1 MSINIGLD
9 IGAVSLK
16 LAAIGGVDDGP
27 HFRSLAGKS
36 STFYAA
42 AFPDSSPLAARP
54 LVLSRYRRLQGSPI
68 QSTFD
73 LLKELYDYLSEEN
86 VEGIRVT
93 GSGSQLIAKVLG
105 IYFENEFRAIAKG
118 LRTFYPQVRTVF
130 EMGGEASKYLR
141 LDPTVTGK
149 HLGIV
154 DYQTSGECAA
164 GTGSFIDQ
172 QATRLLYSIEQ
183 VGPAA
188 CGASCAARIAG
199 RCSVFAKTDMIHAQ
213 QKGYTTEQILR
224 GLCDA
229 VARNYKSS
237 LVKGRAVMPPVAFI
251 GGVAMNEGVRNALR
265 EAFKLK
271 EADLLIPDHYAWL
284 GALGAAM
291 LESEEFRKRSFKK
304 IHQLRQH
311 EAARKNFACSEPL
324 SMENVLLLRERKEVS
339 GEKQEQVPGAMFQ
352 VSEKDTPAEA
362 RAFTDTRH
370 LAPDT
375 STPPDSRVESYL
387 GIDIGSVST
396 NLVVIDADGNLLKEI
411 YLRTQGRPIEV
422 VDRGLKEIEAEL
434 GAALDIRGV
443 GTTGSGRE
451 LIGELVGAD
460 MVNDEIT
467 AHKTGS
473 MHVCRQMGMDPV
485 DTIFEI
491 GGQDSKFIRIDKG
504 VVVDF
509 TMNEA
514 CAAGTGSFLE
524 EQAEKLGIS
533 IKEEFAQLAL
543 ESASPARLGERCT
556 VFMERD
562 VTGLMHKGAE
572 VGDLAAGLA
581 YSVALNYLNRVV
593 RGRKIGKVI
602 FFQGGTAYND
612 AVAAAFSQILG
623 KQIIVPPH
631 NGVIGA
637 IGMALIA
644 RDRMKDAG
652 APSRF
657 RGYDLDRVNFT
668 TREFVCQACS
678 NLCDMK
684 EFNIEGQRTYWG
696 DKCSDKFRKRARTD
710 RQPVIEDLIEW
721 REKLLEEVLLPSKG
735 EGRSV
740 GIPRT
745 MFYYDRFPFW
755 CAYFQELGFD
765 VVVSS
770 PTDRKISM
778 AGEELTIAQPC
789 FPVKVAHGHVQDLI
803 EKCADYILLPNAV
816 NAEAPDGK
824 VDSHLCPWNQTLPF
838 VIRAAPQLDAAHA
851 KYLSPT
857 VHFRMGRKQV
867 ERQLVEFARTLGV
880 KSRANA
886 AAVQAAYAAQEAFND
901 ALMEAGAQA
910 LAQLDRTGEPA
921 LVLVGRPYNLFDRS
935 VNCDIPRKLRTLYGV
950 NVLPMDV
957 LPLDTEDITDV
968 NPNMYWNSGR
978 RILAAARLTRRFDNL
993 HLVYISNFKCGPDSY
1008 IKSFLDEAAGKPSLV
1023 LQFDGHANDA
1033 GFITRCEAYLD
1044 SKGFLRCP
1052 SSATAMSAAR

>member
-16 LAAIGGVDDGP
+16 LAAIGGPDDGP
-27 HFRSLAGKS
+27 RFRTLTENSE
-36 STFYAA
+36 TFYAA
-42 AFPDSSPLAARP
+42 SFPDSNPLAGRA

-73 LLKELYDYLSEEN
+73 LLKELYDYLPEEN

-141 LDPTVTGK
+141 LDPNVTSK
-149 HLGIV
+149 HLGIL

-188 CGASCAARIAG
+188 CAASCAARIAG

-213 QKGYTTEQILR
+213 QKGYSTDQILR

-237 LVKGRAVMPPVAFI
+237 LVKGRAVVPPVAFI

-271 EADLLIPDHYAWL
+271 EDDLLIPEHYAWL

-291 LESEEFRKRSFKK
+291 LESEEYRKRSFKR

-311 EAARKNFACSEPL
+311 EAARKNFSCSEPL
-324 SMENVLLLRERKEVS
+324 SMQNVLLLRDRKAGKVPGVEQVS
-339 GEKQEQVPGAMFQ
+339 GTRCQVPGKRKEQVPGAKCQ
-352 VSEKDTPAEA
+352 VSGKNTPVEA
-362 RAFTDTRH
+362 CASPDTRH
-370 LAPDT
+370 PAPDT
-375 STPPDSRVESYL
+375 CSSPDTLIEAYL

-396 NLVVIDADGNLLKEI
+396 NLVVTDAHGNLLKEI

-434 GAALDIRGV
+434 GSLLDIRGV

-460 MVNDEIT
+460 TVNDEIT

-533 IKEEFAQLAL
+533 IKEEFAELAL

-644 RDRMKDAG
+644 RDRMRDSGQAQPLPRVRPEPRRLYDARIRVPGLLQFLRHEGIQHRGAAHLLGRQVLGQVPQAG
-652 APSRF
+652 AHGSPAGDR
-657 RGYDLDRVNFT
+657 RPDRVA
-668 TREFVCQACS
+668 REA
-678 NLCDMK
+678 
-684 EFNIEGQRTYWG
+684 
-696 DKCSDKFRKRARTD
+696 A
-710 RQPVIEDLIEW
+710 
-721 REKLLEEVLLPSKG
+721 
-735 EGRSV
+735 GR
-740 GIPRT
+740 GP
-745 MFYYDRFPFW
+745 
-755 CAYFQELGFD
+755 
-765 VVVSS
+765 
-770 PTDRKISM
+770 
-778 AGEELTIAQPC
+778 
-789 FPVKVAHGHVQDLI
+789 
-803 EKCADYILLPNAV
+803 
-816 NAEAPDGK
+816 
-824 VDSHLCPWNQTLPF
+824 
-838 VIRAAPQLDAAHA
+838 AAHA
-851 KYLSPT
+851 
-857 VHFRMGRKQV
+857 GRQPHGGNS
-867 ERQLVEFARTLGV
+867 AHH
-880 KSRANA
+880 
-886 AAVQAAYAAQEAFND
+886 
-901 ALMEAGAQA
+901 
-910 LAQLDRTGEPA
+910 
-921 LVLVGRPYNLFDRS
+921 VLLRP
-935 VNCDIPRKLRTLYGV
+935 
-950 NVLPMDV
+950 
-957 LPLDTEDITDV
+957 LPLLV
-968 NPNMYWNSGR
+968 
-978 RILAAARLTRRFDNL
+978 RIFP
-993 HLVYISNFKCGPDSY
+993 G
-1008 IKSFLDEAAGKPSLV
+1008 AGL
-1023 LQFDGHANDA
+1023 
-1033 GFITRCEAYLD
+1033 
-1044 SKGFLRCP
+1044 
-1052 SSATAMSAAR
+1052 

>member
-1 MSINIGLD
+1 MSVNIGLD

-16 LAAIGGVDDGP
+16 LAAIGGPDDGP
-27 HFRSLAGKS
+27 RFQSLAEKS
-36 STFYAA
+36 ETFYTAS
-42 AFPDSSPLAARP
+42 FPDSSPFASRP
-54 LVLSRYRRLQGSPI
+54 LVMSRYRRVQGSPI

-73 LLKELYDYLSEEN
+73 LLKELYDYVPEED

-93 GSGSQLIAKVLG
+93 GSGSQMIAKVLG

-118 LRTFYPQVRTVF
+118 LRVFYPQVRTVF

-141 LDPTVTGK
+141 LDPNVTSK

-172 QATRLLYSIEQ
+172 QASRLLYSIEE

-188 CGASCAARIAG
+188 CAASCAARIAG

-213 QKGYTTEQILR
+213 QKGYTTDQILR

-229 VARNYKSS
+229 VARNFKSS
-237 LVKGRAVMPPVAFI
+237 IVKGRAVVPPVAFI

-271 EADLLIPDHYAWL
+271 ESDLLIPGHYAWL
-284 GALGAAM
+284 GAVGAAM
-291 LESEEFRKRSFKK
+291 LEAEEFRKRSFKR

-311 EAARKNFACSEPL
+311 EASRKNFACSDPL
-324 SMENVLLLRERKEVS
+324 SMQDVLLLRDRAKPVELPAP
-339 GEKQEQVPGAMFQ
+339 GEC
-352 VSEKDTPAEA
+352 
-362 RAFTDTRH
+362 
-370 LAPDT
+370 
-375 STPPDSRVESYL
+375 VETYL

-396 NLVVIDADGNLLKEI
+396 NLVVIDANGNLLKEI

-434 GAALDIRGV
+434 AASLDIRGV

-460 MVNDEIT
+460 TVNDEIT
-467 AHKTGS
+467 AHKTGA
-473 MHVCRQMGMDPV
+473 MHVCERMGMEPV

-491 GGQDSKFIRIDKG
+491 GGQDSKFIRINKG

-533 IKEEFAQLAL
+533 IKEEFARLAL
-543 ESASPARLGERCT
+543 GSASPARLGERCT

-562 VTGLMHKGAE
+562 VTGLLHKGAE

-593 RGRKIGKVI
+593 RGRKIGNVI

-612 AVAAAFSQILG
+612 AVAAAFSQILA
-623 KQIIVPPH
+623 KQVIVPPH

-644 RDRMKDAG
+644 RDRMQNTGQA
-652 APSRF
+652 SRF
-657 RGYDLDRVNFT
+657 RGYDLNRVNFT

-678 NLCDMK
+678 NYCDMK
-684 EFNIEGQRTYWG
+684 EFNIEGQRSYWG

-710 RQPVIEDLIEW
+710 RRPVIEDLIEW
-721 REKLLEEVLLPSKG
+721 RDKLLEETLLPPKG
-735 EGRSV
+735 GRRTV

-745 MFYYDRFPFW
+745 MFYYDSFPFW
-755 CAYFQELGFD
+755 CAYFQEMGFD

-778 AGEELTIAQPC
+778 AGEELAIAQPC
-789 FPVKVAHGHVQDLI
+789 FPVKVAHGHVQDLL
-803 EKCADYILLPNAV
+803 EKGVDYVLLPNVV
-816 NAEAPDGK
+816 NAEAPESEI
-824 VDSHLCPWNQTLPF
+824 DSHLCPWNQTLPF
-838 VIRAAPQLDAAHA
+838 VVRAVPQLEAAQDKFLA
-851 KYLSPT
+851 PT
-857 VHFRMGRKQV
+857 VHFRLGRKHV
-867 ERQLVEFARTLGV
+867 EKSLAAFARPLGV
-880 KSRANA
+880 TSRANA
-886 AAVQAAYAAQEAFND
+886 AAVMAAYAAQDAFTD
-901 ALMEAGAQA
+901 ALLEAGGRA
-910 LAQLDRTGEPA
+910 LARLAETGEPA
-921 LVLVGRPYNLFDRS
+921 LLLVGRPYNLYDRG
-935 VNCDIPRKLRTLYGV
+935 VNCDIPRKLRALYGA
-950 NVLPMDV
+950 NVLPMEV
-957 LPLDTEDITDV
+957 LPLDLEDISDV
-968 NPNMYWNSGR
+968 NSNMYWSSGR
-978 RILAAARLTRRFDNL
+978 RILAAARIARRHHNM

-1023 LQFDGHANDA
+1023 LQFDGHSNDA

-1052 SSATAMSAAR
+1052 SSDTAMSAVESAPAIP

>member
-16 LAAIGGVDDGP
+16 LAAIGGPDDGP
-27 HFRSLAGKS
+27 RFRTLTEKS
-36 STFYAA
+36 TTFYAA
-42 AFPDSSPLAARP
+42 SFPDSSPFAGRA

-73 LLKELYDYLSEEN
+73 LLKELYDYLPEEN

-93 GSGSQLIAKVLG
+93 GSGSQMIAKVLG

-141 LDPTVTGK
+141 LDPDVTGK

-172 QATRLLYSIEQ
+172 QATRLLYSIEE

-213 QKGYTTEQILR
+213 QKGYSTEQILR

-237 LVKGRAVMPPVAFI
+237 LVKGRAVVPPVAFI
-251 GGVAMNEGVRNALR
+251 GGVAMNQGVRNALR

-271 EADLLIPDHYAWL
+271 ESDLLIPEHYAWL
-284 GALGAAM
+284 GAMGAAM
-291 LESEEFRKRSFKK
+291 LESEEYRKRSFKR

-311 EAARKNFACSEPL
+311 EAARKDFACTEPL
-324 SMENVLLLRERKEVS
+324 SMQHVLLLGDRAKPIILPAP
-339 GEKQEQVPGAMFQ
+339 GE
-352 VSEKDTPAEA
+352 
-362 RAFTDTRH
+362 
-370 LAPDT
+370 
-375 STPPDSRVESYL
+375 RVEAYL

-396 NLVVIDADGNLLKEI
+396 NLVVIDAEGNLLKEI

-422 VDRGLKEIEAEL
+422 VDRGLKEIEGEL
-434 GAALDIRGV
+434 AASLDIRGV

-460 MVNDEIT
+460 TVNDEIT

-473 MHVCRQMGMDPV
+473 MHVCNQMDMEPV

-533 IKEEFAQLAL
+533 IKEEFAALAL
-543 ESASPARLGERCT
+543 ASASPARLGERCT

-644 RDRMKDAG
+644 RDRMKGTGQA
-652 APSRF
+652 SRF
-657 RGYDLDRVNFT
+657 RGYELDRVNFT

-678 NLCDMK
+678 NFCDMK

-721 REKLLEEVLLPSKG
+721 REKLLEEVLLPARGGS
-735 EGRSV
+735 RTV

-745 MFYYDRFPFW
+745 MFYFDRFPFW

-778 AGEELTIAQPC
+778 AGEELAIAQPC
-789 FPVKVAHGHVQDLI
+789 FPVKVAHGHVQDLL
-803 EKCADYILLPNAV
+803 EKCVDYVLIPNTV
-816 NAEAPDGK
+816 NVEGPDDGLE
-824 VDSHLCPWNQTLPF
+824 SHLCPWNQTLPF
-838 VIRAAPQLDAAHA
+838 VVRAVPQLELAHP
-851 KYLSPT
+851 KFLSPT
-857 VHFRMGRKQV
+857 VHFRFGQKHV
-867 ERQLVEFARTLGV
+867 EKALAQFARGLGIKPRV
-880 KSRANA
+880 NARAVA
-886 AAVQAAYAAQEAFND
+886 AGYAAQSTFTD
-901 ALMEAGAQA
+901 ALLEAGKEA
-910 LAQLDRTGEPA
+910 LARLRETGEPA

-935 VNCDIPRKLRTLYGV
+935 VNCDIPRKLRTLYGI

-957 LPLDTEDITDV
+957 LPLDAEDISEV

-978 RILAAARLTRRFDNL
+978 RILSAARIVSRDPNL

-1008 IKSFLDEAAGKPSLV
+1008 IKSFVDEAAGKPSLV

-1044 SKGFLRCP
+1044 SKGFLRCL
-1052 SSATAMSAAR
+1052 SSPTATATTKSALTIR

>member
-16 LAAIGGVDDGP
+16 LAAIGAPDDGP
-27 HFRSLAGKS
+27 RFRSLAERS
-36 STFYAA
+36 ETFYATS
-42 AFPDSSPLAARP
+42 FPDASPYSGRP

-73 LLKELYDYLSEEN
+73 LLKELYDYVPEKN

-118 LRTFYPQVRTVF
+118 LRMFYPQVRTVF
-130 EMGGEASKYLR
+130 EMGGETSKYLR
-141 LDPTVTGK
+141 LDPAITGK

-172 QATRLLYSIEQ
+172 QASRLLYMIEE

-188 CGASCAARIAG
+188 CAASCAARIAG

-213 QKGYTTEQILR
+213 QKGYSTDQILR

-229 VARNYKSS
+229 VARNFKSS
-237 LVKGRAVMPPVAFI
+237 IVKGRAVVPPVAFI
-251 GGVAMNEGVRNALR
+251 GGVAMNQGVRNALR
-265 EAFKLK
+265 EAFKLNDSDFLSP
-271 EADLLIPDHYAWL
+271 EHYAWL
-284 GALGAAM
+284 GAVGAAM
-291 LESEEFRKRSFKK
+291 LEAEEFRKRSFKR

-311 EAARKNFACSEPL
+311 EAAKKDFAFSDAL
-324 SMENVLLLRERKEVS
+324 SMQNVVLLRDRAKSVAMPPP
-339 GEKQEQVPGAMFQ
+339 GEQV
-352 VSEKDTPAEA
+352 EA
-362 RAFTDTRH
+362 
-370 LAPDT
+370 
-375 STPPDSRVESYL
+375 YL

-396 NLVVIDADGNLLKEI
+396 NLVVIDANGNLLKEI

-434 GAALDIRGV
+434 AASLDIRGV

-460 MVNDEIT
+460 TVNDEIT
-467 AHKTGS
+467 AHKTGA
-473 MHVCRQMGMDPV
+473 MHVCERMGMEPV

-491 GGQDSKFIRIDKG
+491 GGQDSKFIRINKG

-533 IKEEFAQLAL
+533 IKEEFARLAL
-543 ESASPARLGERCT
+543 GSASPARLGERCT

-562 VTGLMHKGAE
+562 VTGLLHKGAE

-593 RGRKIGKVI
+593 RGRKIGNVI

-612 AVAAAFSQILG
+612 AVAAAFSQILA
-623 KQIIVPPH
+623 KQVIVPPH

-644 RDRMKDAG
+644 RDRMQNTGQA
-652 APSRF
+652 SRF
-657 RGYDLDRVNFT
+657 RGYDLNRVNFT

-678 NLCDMK
+678 NYCDMK
-684 EFNIEGQRTYWG
+684 EFNIEGQRSYWG

-710 RQPVIEDLIEW
+710 RRPVIEDLIEW
-721 REKLLEEVLLPSKG
+721 RDKLLEETLLPPKG
-735 EGRSV
+735 GRRTV

-745 MFYYDRFPFW
+745 MFYYDSFPFW
-755 CAYFQELGFD
+755 CAYFQELGYD

-778 AGEELTIAQPC
+778 AGEELAIAQPC
-789 FPVKVAHGHVQDLI
+789 FPVKVAHGHVQDLL
-803 EKCADYILLPNAV
+803 EKGVDYVLIPNVV
-816 NAEAPDGK
+816 NAEAPESK
-824 VDSHLCPWNQTLPF
+824 IDSHLCPWNQTLPF
-838 VIRAAPQLDAAHA
+838 VVRAVPQLEAAQEKFLA
-851 KYLSPT
+851 PT
-857 VHFRMGRKQV
+857 VHFRLGRKHV
-867 ERQLVEFARTLGV
+867 EKSLAAFARPLGV
-880 KSRANA
+880 TSRANA
-886 AAVQAAYAAQEAFND
+886 AAVMAAYAAQDAFTD
-901 ALMEAGAQA
+901 ALLEAGGQA
-910 LAQLDRTGEPA
+910 LARLAETGEPA
-921 LVLVGRPYNLFDRS
+921 LLLVGRPYNLYDRG
-935 VNCDIPRKLRTLYGV
+935 VNCDIPRKLRALYGA
-950 NVLPMDV
+950 NVLPMEV
-957 LPLDTEDITDV
+957 LPLDLEDISDV
-968 NPNMYWNSGR
+968 NSNMYWSSGR
-978 RILAAARLTRRFDNL
+978 RILAAARIARRHHNM

-1023 LQFDGHANDA
+1023 LQFDGHSNDA

-1052 SSATAMSAAR
+1052 SSDTAMSAVESAPAIP